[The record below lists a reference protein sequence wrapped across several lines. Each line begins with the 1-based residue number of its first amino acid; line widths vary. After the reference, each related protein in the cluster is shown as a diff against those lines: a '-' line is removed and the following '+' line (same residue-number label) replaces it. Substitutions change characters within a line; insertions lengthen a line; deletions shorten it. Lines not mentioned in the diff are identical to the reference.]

1 MNLYAVKKQQKRI
14 AALLTADK
22 EAADS
27 QATNKQRRDLIKV
40 IMCQTIWLL
49 TGHNSPINFPL
60 REHWRTLKCLPT
72 VVYLLSDFKS
82 STNEMFGMSKLISIM
97 VNFGCWWYWQH
108 TPLVVLL
115 IKVSIL
121 RSCKCLSG
129 VVQAWGIAKSSQST
143 LHGCNWNALR

>member
-40 IMCQTIWLL
+40 IMCQTISLL

-60 REHWRTLKCLPT
+60 REH
-72 VVYLLSDFKS
+72 
-82 STNEMFGMSKLISIM
+82 
-97 VNFGCWWYWQH
+97 
-108 TPLVVLL
+108 
-115 IKVSIL
+115 
-121 RSCKCLSG
+121 
-129 VVQAWGIAKSSQST
+129 
-143 LHGCNWNALR
+143 